1 MWVVLPIS
9 MTSGF
14 RLFLTGALVLL
25 VALGSPFAAHA
36 QSLDQFETIRVETDL
51 VNLNVSVFSRAVVR
65 KAPALAQKDFAVFEN
80 GIPQEISFFASADT
94 PFDLVLLVDLS
105 GSTAN
110 KLDVIRKSCKH
121 FVDAARP
128 NDRVAILTF
137 STEVR
142 AVSMFST
149 DREGL
154 KKGVSKIEKPKG
166 GTNLWDALRF
176 VFEHVLDQSRHDN
189 RRSAVV
195 LMTDGIDNA
204 LPDVPGE
211 GSATSFEDLMKII
224 AASDSIVLP
233 IYLDSEKETIS
244 MRQATPQTFALARKY
259 LSNLADET
267 GGNVVYRA
275 RKVDDLNGIYEQV
288 IRDLST
294 VYSIG
299 YRPNDRVRDGSWRGV
314 SVQLQAHPDLWRG
327 QKEDISRNSGRS
339 SAGMQWTVNSG
350 GIIPALKDVRT
361 LLPRKSFD
369 HEKFHSYI

>member
-1 MWVVLPIS
+1 MWVFLPIS

-14 RLFLTGALVLL
+14 RLFLTGVLVLL
-25 VALGSPFAAHA
+25 VALGAPFAAPA

-65 KAPALAQKDFAVFEN
+65 KAPALVQKDFAVFEN

-154 KKGVSKIEKPKG
+154 KKAVSKIEKPKG

-224 AASDSIVLP
+224 SASDSIVLP

-314 SVQLQAHPDLWRG
+314 SVQLQAHPDLLARSKRG
-327 QKEDISRNSGRS
+327 YFAK
-339 SAGMQWTVNSG
+339 
-350 GIIPALKDVRT
+350 
-361 LLPRKSFD
+361 
-369 HEKFHSYI
+369 